1 VLEEGDTAPDFELRG
16 FFEGETETYRL
27 SDYTDAGD
35 WVVLTFYA
43 FDFNPVCTAGTCSLR
58 DAEFLQFEE
67 DLAILG
73 VSGDGTYSHE
83 RFSEEHRMNYPLLSD
98 TSKRVGEKYGVLLDN
113 YEGMEEIHQRSL
125 FLIDP
130 DRTVRL
136 AISVDVESPEE
147 VELGPLVD
155 SIREIRGGA

>member
-16 FFEGETETYRL
+16 FSGGSTTTYRL
-27 SDYTDAGD
+27 SDYTDAGE

-43 FDFNPVCTAGTCSLR
+43 FDFNPICTAGACSLR

-73 VSGDGTYSHE
+73 VSGDGTYAHQQ
-83 RFSEEHRMNYPLLSD
+83 FAEEYGMNYPLLSD
-98 TSKRVGEKYGVLLDN
+98 TSKRVGEKYDVLLDS
-113 YEGMEEIHQRSL
+113 YEGMEEVHQRSL

-136 AISVDVESPEE
+136 AISVDVESPDD
-147 VELGPLVD
+147 VELAPLVEK
-155 SIREIRGGA
+155 IREIRDGA

>member
-1 VLEEGDTAPDFELRG
+1 MIGEGDTAPDFQLRG
-16 FFEGETETYRL
+16 YYDGEIDTYRL
-27 SDYTDAGD
+27 SEFTDAGQ

-73 VSGDGTYSHE
+73 VSGDGTYSHKQFAE
-83 RFSEEHRMNYPLLSD
+83 AHHMNYPLLSD
-98 TSKRVGEKYGVLLDN
+98 TGKTVGEKYGVLLEE
-113 YEGMEEIHQRSL
+113 YEEMERVHQRSL

-136 AISVDVESPEE
+136 AVGVDTEDPEDIDIQ
-147 VELGPLVD
+147 PLVD
-155 SIREIRGGA
+155 SIRQIRA